1 MPSSLLPTSKTTR
14 KHPRERLISNGQ
26 MDTFCGRD
34 TITSLAGLNETSA
47 PDGFE
52 FKKSNNHSLF
62 YNLVFDEETKLDES
76 TKGQFLKPKER
87 PPYSVEMIRH
97 RLYLRHTSF
106 QTYKQLREK
115 FPLPSISLL
124 NKIQQ
129 GGVNSIKTLK
139 ILRENGKISN
149 DCILMVDGMYLEKLT

>member
-1 MPSSLLPTSKTTR
+1 MIRWTL
-14 KHPRERLISNGQ
+14 
-26 MDTFCGRD
+26 FCGRD

-62 YNLVFDEETKLDES
+62 YDLVFDEETKLDES

-97 RLYLRHTSF
+97 ICVIHRSRRTSNYAKNF
-106 QTYKQLREK
+106 HYHQFRY
-115 FPLPSISLL
+115 
-124 NKIQQ
+124 
-129 GGVNSIKTLK
+129 
-139 ILRENGKISN
+139 
-149 DCILMVDGMYLEKLT
+149 